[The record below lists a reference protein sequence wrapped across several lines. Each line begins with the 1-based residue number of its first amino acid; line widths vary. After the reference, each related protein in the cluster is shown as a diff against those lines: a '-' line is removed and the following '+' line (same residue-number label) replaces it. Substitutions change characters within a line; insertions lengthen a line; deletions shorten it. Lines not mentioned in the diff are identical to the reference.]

1 MFVEEQPTWRL
12 WGEERLD
19 SAIYTVYLKKVRYHS
34 PSRSITTE
42 ADDGISHLEWET
54 VRVRFVKG
62 GTLCRLVENLASADT
77 GEIESTYV
85 NVFLATY
92 RTFASPKQVLNLLI
106 ERYEELSQAD
116 EEETSD
122 RCQVRVTTA
131 PTRPRLRIREEI
143 REQHCRTLRQA
154 LHVWLDQYPEDFDD
168 PPNYLCLTQL
178 EAFCRRVLPNSE
190 LDIKVHRKASQI
202 RRPPEPPPPPQK
214 LGYPSGSGGSRP
226 PPLLLK
232 SANLIHPGLN
242 NNQPA
247 FAKDSPD
254 HPSVTTAPTAS
265 ILGDLE
271 TGESPFGDFLEIPE
285 RLFARQLTRMD
296 CELFKGVIPHQ
307 CLGAVWS
314 RRDKSRD
321 RDAATVV
328 ATIEQFNAVSYRV
341 ISSILMTLEAKPQH
355 RAKVITKWIDIAQEL
370 RLLKNFSS
378 LKAIISGLQS
388 NPIYRLKKAWSYLM
402 RDKLEIFEE
411 LARIFSGENNA
422 LAQRELLVRE
432 GTARFADTVG
442 ENDHHMQKILQ
453 KHSEN
458 SRVISY
464 GTIPYLGTFLTDL
477 TMIDT
482 AIADMT
488 HDGLINF
495 DKRRKEFEVLAQ
507 IKLLQGAAN
516 AYHIETDAKFNRWFE
531 AVLLLDEREAFDL
544 SCKLEPGSGHASSTP
559 SNSQIG
565 SSSQPSSGSK
575 DKKIKKRSNGFYH
588 RKNDSIASTASSS
601 SESQFYF
608 DSDLNKSSS
617 LLEEKLNLS
626 PDPDEDIDGVLTTPL
641 GRDSAGG
648 SGRWSSA
655 PSSATSHNGAT
666 SVDSCSQLVSSEPRP
681 KSSTTKSDLD
691 SSSGPGGD
699 RAFSKS
705 SVKSMTKPTADSP
718 YKTSEFYIIRVSIE
732 SSGPETEGVIMYKSI
747 MIGNHE
753 RTREVIRNAMMK
765 HGLEGSP
772 DNYTLSQVLP
782 DKAEL
787 TIPSNA
793 NVYYAI
799 STQHDLN
806 FVLREKQEELNG
818 SALPESNLESSLLTG
833 TPQSGIRKASR
844 DASKARR
851 KLMGIHL

>member
-1 MFVEEQPTWRL
+1 
-12 WGEERLD
+12 
-19 SAIYTVYLKKVRYHS
+19 
-34 PSRSITTE
+34 
-42 ADDGISHLEWET
+42 
-54 VRVRFVKG
+54 
-62 GTLCRLVENLASADT
+62 
-77 GEIESTYV
+77 
-85 NVFLATY
+85 
-92 RTFASPKQVLNLLI
+92 
-106 ERYEELSQAD
+106 
-116 EEETSD
+116 
-122 RCQVRVTTA
+122 
-131 PTRPRLRIREEI
+131 
-143 REQHCRTLRQA
+143 
-154 LHVWLDQYPEDFDD
+154 
-168 PPNYLCLTQL
+168 
-178 EAFCRRVLPNSE
+178 
-190 LDIKVHRKASQI
+190 
-202 RRPPEPPPPPQK
+202 
-214 LGYPSGSGGSRP
+214 
-226 PPLLLK
+226 
-232 SANLIHPGLN
+232 
-242 NNQPA
+242 
-247 FAKDSPD
+247 
-254 HPSVTTAPTAS
+254 
-265 ILGDLE
+265 
-271 TGESPFGDFLEIPE
+271 
-285 RLFARQLTRMD
+285 
-296 CELFKGVIPHQ
+296 
-307 CLGAVWS
+307 
-314 RRDKSRD
+314 
-321 RDAATVV
+321 
-328 ATIEQFNAVSYRV
+328 
-341 ISSILMTLEAKPQH
+341 
-355 RAKVITKWIDIAQEL
+355 
-370 RLLKNFSS
+370 
-378 LKAIISGLQS
+378 
-388 NPIYRLKKAWSYLM
+388 M

-458 SRVISY
+458 SRVSFFRSNTQYFWCIWLIIFVFQVISY

-782 DKAEL
+782 DKGNKIISLIINQAL
-787 TIPSNA
+787 SHFKFLDALKKSNW
-793 NVYYAI
+793 VFFTKY
-799 STQHDLN
+799 N
-806 FVLREKQEELNG
+806 F
-818 SALPESNLESSLLTG
+818 S
-833 TPQSGIRKASR
+833 ASR
-844 DASKARR
+844 KNVFRR
-851 KLMGIHL
+851 TDEVAHYIYFRQM